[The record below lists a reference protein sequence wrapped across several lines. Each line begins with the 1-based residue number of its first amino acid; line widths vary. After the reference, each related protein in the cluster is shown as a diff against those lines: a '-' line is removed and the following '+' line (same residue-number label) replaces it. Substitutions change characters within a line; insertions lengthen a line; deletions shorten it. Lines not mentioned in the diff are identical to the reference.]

1 MASVKQKGKV
11 IIAAAGPGDPE
22 LITYKAVQFLQ
33 QADVILTDRLVNKE
47 IISRFAS
54 KKAEVIEVGKQSG
67 KYGSTPQEYINALM
81 IRYAL
86 QNKLVVR
93 LKGGD
98 VSLFSNILDELE
110 TLSQNRISYEI
121 IPGVTAALGAAAYA
135 GIPLTARG
143 YSTGVRLLTFYKPEV
158 VTDDEWNDLGRTT
171 DTLVFYMSSQS
182 LSQLAQRLFEAGMDR
197 LKPVAVIEQA
207 TTPVQHVF
215 IQTLDKCR
223 EESDRAFLSPTLVII
238 GDVVKLHPRFNWFK
252 TSGEGTPFF
261 ESVPDTYKHLIPE
274 TIHHDPGN

>member
-1 MASVKQKGKV
+1 MISEKETGKV

-22 LITYKAVQFLQ
+22 LITYKAVQFLAI
-33 QADVILTDRLVNKE
+33 ADVILVDRLVNKE
-47 IISRFAS
+47 IIQRFAA
-54 KKAEVIEVGKQSG
+54 KNAIVIEVGKQSG
-67 KYGSTPQEYINALM
+67 KNGSTPQQSINELL
-81 IRYAL
+81 IRYAREY
-86 QNKLVVR
+86 NLVVR

-110 TLSQNRISYEI
+110 TLAKNRISYEI

-158 VTDDEWNDLGRTT
+158 VTYEEWNELGKTT

-182 LSQLAQRLFEAGMDR
+182 LSQLALRLSQAGMPAD
-197 LKPVAVIEQA
+197 KPVAIIEQA

-215 IQTLDKCR
+215 IQTLEKSLIETER
-223 EESDRAFLSPTLVII
+223 EFLSPTLIII
-238 GDVVKLHPRFNWFK
+238 GEVVKLHPRFNWFSSSDEEK
-252 TSGEGTPFF
+252 HFF
-261 ESVPDTYKHLIPE
+261 EPVADHDTLIPE
-274 TIHHDPGN
+274 N

>member
-1 MASVKQKGKV
+1 MISENKTGKV

-22 LITYKAVQFLQ
+22 LITYKAVQCLGV
-33 QADVILTDRLVNKE
+33 ADVILTDRLVNKE
-47 IISRFAS
+47 IIERFGSS
-54 KKAEVIEVGKQSG
+54 KAIVIEVGKQSG
-67 KYGSTPQEYINALM
+67 RKGSTPQQSINELLVH
-81 IRYAL
+81 YA
-86 QNKLVVR
+86 QQYKLVVR

-110 TLSQNRISYEI
+110 TLTLNRISYEI

-158 VTDDEWNDLGRTT
+158 VTDEEWNELGKTD

-182 LSQLAQRLFEAGMDR
+182 LSQLTLRLFEAGMSAE
-197 LKPVAVIEQA
+197 KPVAIIEQA

-215 IQTLDKCR
+215 IQNLAKCKN
-223 EESDRAFLSPTLVII
+223 ETERAFLSPTLIII
-238 GDVVKLHPRFNWFK
+238 GEVVKLHPRFNWFN
-252 TSGEGTPFF
+252 SSEEGASFF
-261 ESVPDTYKHLIPE
+261 EPVADREDSLVSEINNYDS
-274 TIHHDPGN
+274 GN

>member
-1 MASVKQKGKV
+1 MTKEKETGKV

-22 LITYKAVQFLQ
+22 LITYKAVQFLAI
-33 QADVILTDRLVNKE
+33 ADVVLTDRLVNKE
-47 IISRFAS
+47 IIKRFAS
-54 KKAEVIEVGKQSG
+54 KNAIVIEVGKQAG
-67 KYGSTPQEYINALM
+67 KAGSTPQESINELM
-81 IRYAL
+81 IRYAK
-86 QNKLVVR
+86 QYPVVVR

-110 TLSQNRISYEI
+110 ALTKNRISYEI

-158 VTDDEWNDLGRTT
+158 VTDEEWNDLGRST

-182 LSQLAQRLFEAGMDR
+182 LSQLALRLFEAGMSPA
-197 LKPVAVIEQA
+197 KPVAVIEQA

-215 IQTLDKCR
+215 IQTLGQCKD
-223 EESDRAFLSPTLVII
+223 ETDRKFLSPTLIII
-238 GDVVKLHPRFNWFK
+238 GEVVKLHPRFNWFSNSDEN
-252 TSGEGTPFF
+252 TQFF
-261 ESVPDTYKHLIPE
+261 EPVPDGDNLVTEI
-274 TIHHDPGN
+274 

>member
-1 MASVKQKGKV
+1 MISENNTGKV

-22 LITYKAVQFLQ
+22 LITYKAVQCLGV
-33 QADVILTDRLVNKE
+33 ADVILTDRLVNKE
-47 IISRFAS
+47 IIERFAS
-54 KKAEVIEVGKQSG
+54 RKAIVIEVGKQSG
-67 KYGSTPQEYINALM
+67 RKGSTPQQSINELLVH
-81 IRYAL
+81 YA
-86 QNKLVVR
+86 QQYKLVVR

-110 TLSQNRISYEI
+110 TLTLNRISYEI

-158 VTDDEWNDLGRTT
+158 VTDEEWNELGKTT

-182 LSQLAQRLFEAGMDR
+182 LSQLALRLYEAGMDAE
-197 LKPVAVIEQA
+197 KPVAIIEQA

-215 IQTLDKCR
+215 IQSLEKCR
-223 EESDRAFLSPTLVII
+223 DDAERVFVSPTLIII
-238 GDVVKLHPRFNWFK
+238 GEVVKLHPRFNWFHSSEED
-252 TSGEGTPFF
+252 TSFF
-261 ESVPDTYKHLIPE
+261 EPVTDQDNELVTE
-274 TIHHDPGN
+274 N